1 MHRTLQKY
9 ILKDLP
15 KKIVLISG
23 PRQTGK
29 TTISKQL
36 YSEYDYFNYD
46 AGEDRLIIQQK
57 KWDRSKQL
65 IIFDE
70 LHKMKQWKRWLK
82 GIFDTEGIPPQIL
95 VTGSAKLDIYKKVGD
110 SLAGRYFQYRLHPLD
125 LKEIQNFLNI
135 NRDDAFETLWHCSG
149 FPEPFLEGSPSYY
162 KRWRRS
168 HIDIILRQDLIDLSS
183 VRDIEAVQTLVYL
196 LGQRAGSTISYAN
209 LARDLDRDPNTVKR
223 WLQLLENLYIIHRVT
238 PYSPNVTRSLKKESK
253 FYFYDHAIVENEG
266 ARLENIVANA
276 LKKELHFLEDTQGIK
291 SSLHY
296 LRTKDGKELDFLVSM
311 ENHPT
316 HLIEAKMSN
325 GKPAPGFQ
333 HFGKLFPKCLQIQ
346 VVKNL
351 DRDLSL
357 PSGLLIK
364 RMTPWLAE
372 LSLKFADTR
381 SGFRKFS

>member
-1 MHRTLQKY
+1 MKRNLQKY
-9 ILKDLP
+9 ILEDLP
-15 KKIVLISG
+15 KKIVLVSG

-36 YSEYDYFNYD
+36 YKDFDYFNYD
-46 AGEDRLIIQQK
+46 SSEDRLAIQQK
-57 KWDRSKQL
+57 SWDRSKRL
-65 IIFDE
+65 VIFDE

-95 VTGSAKLDIYKKVGD
+95 VTGSAKLDVHKKVGD

-125 LKEIQNFLNI
+125 LKEAHKFLDI
-135 NRDDAFETLWHCSG
+135 NPKEGFEILWKCSG
-149 FPEPFLEGSPSYY
+149 FPEPFLKGSEIYY

-183 VRDIEAVQTLVYL
+183 VRDIESVQTLVL
-196 LGQRAGSTISYAN
+196 LLSQRTGSTVSYAN

-238 PYSPNVTRSLKKESK
+238 PYSRNITRSLKKEPK
-253 FYFYDHAIVENEG
+253 FYFYDHALIEDEG

-291 SSLHY
+291 GSLHY
-296 LRTKDGKELDFLVSM
+296 LRTKEGKELDFLIDLDGK
-311 ENHPT
+311 PT
-316 HLIEAKMSN
+316 HLIEVKMGN
-325 GKPAPGFQ
+325 GNPTHGVQ
-333 HFGKLFPKCLQIQ
+333 YFGKLFSNAIKLQ

-351 DRDLSL
+351 SRNMSL
-357 PSGLLIK
+357 PSGLQIKQLI
-364 RMTPWLAE
+364 PWLTQ
-372 LSLKFADTR
+372 LSLIR
-381 SGFRKFS
+381 